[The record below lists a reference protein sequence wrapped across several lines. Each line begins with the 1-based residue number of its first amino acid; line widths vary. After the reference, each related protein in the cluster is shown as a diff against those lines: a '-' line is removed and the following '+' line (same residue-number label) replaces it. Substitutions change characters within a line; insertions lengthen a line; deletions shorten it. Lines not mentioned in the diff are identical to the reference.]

1 MLLYYV
7 IFLILKK
14 NICVKISFF
23 RKIGTICEA
32 EYDPEFWNTDDTM
45 EGGDMNLDSDNASDE
60 SRHASKD
67 VMAKVPSTT
76 PEPSLV
82 EKVP

>member
-1 MLLYYV
+1 
-7 IFLILKK
+7 
-14 NICVKISFF
+14 
-23 RKIGTICEA
+23 
-32 EYDPEFWNTDDTM
+32 
-45 EGGDMNLDSDNASDE
+45 MNLDSDNASDE